1 MMNKKEMSRLAL
13 VITKS
18 LRLLSIKP
26 QTLYQIPTTRT
37 ENNKNIWNVIA
48 NKYYNKK
55 NRTYTQDLHLR
66 LLWNRNSYNI
76 QKLVYNHFND
86 EIPENSCYNESNK
99 KASFTRQI
107 LNKEKENKVIL
118 KFLKKIE
125 KKNGLANF
133 KLFLSTY
140 KNPKSPV

>member
-55 NRTYTQDLHLR
+55 NRTYTQDVHLR
-66 LLWNRNSYNI
+66 LL
-76 QKLVYNHFND
+76 
-86 EIPENSCYNESNK
+86 
-99 KASFTRQI
+99 
-107 LNKEKENKVIL
+107 
-118 KFLKKIE
+118 
-125 KKNGLANF
+125 
-133 KLFLSTY
+133 
-140 KNPKSPV
+140 